1 MIWHLGKYYP
11 PAPGGIETHVRTLA
25 QAQAALGEEVGVVCV
40 RHDGGATNREEW
52 DGAVRVVRLG
62 RWTQIAKLDVCPR
75 VVSTLRRLTAAARIL
90 HLQTPNP
97 LMVLALRMVQPRCP
111 WVITHQSDVLVQKLR
126 ARLLEPFD
134 TWVYDRALRVLA
146 TSPPYVNGSPKL
158 RRARSAGRLGI
169 LPNGID
175 LEPLIHPSAADLD
188 HAHALR
194 QRWADRGPIWLGC
207 GRFIYYK
214 GFLNAVRALAQTP
227 GTLILVGDGPDRP
240 AIEAEARRLG
250 VRDRLV
256 LPGAMD
262 YRAITPYYLACD
274 AFWFP
279 SIARTEAFGIA
290 QVEAL
295 AAGKPVINTAIP
307 DSGVAWVSPHEQ
319 TGLTVP
325 PHDPAALAAAAR
337 RLLEEPG
344 LAQRLG
350 QAARQRALSEFDH
363 RVMARRAL
371 EFYHPPAPSQ
381 APTGPAPQPPLPTP
395 RHDPPDATP
404 PGNASAS

>member
-40 RHDGGATNREEW
+40 RHDGDGSDDLEER
-52 DGAVRVVRLG
+52 DGTVRVLRLG
-62 RWTQIAKLDVCPR
+62 RLAQVAKLDLCPR
-75 VVSTLRRLTAAARIL
+75 VVSTLRSLADTARIL

-97 LMVLALRMVQPRCP
+97 LMVLALRLVQPKCP
-111 WVITHQSDVLVQKLR
+111 WVVTHQSDVLAQKLR

-134 TWVYDRALRVLA
+134 AWVYDRARRILA
-146 TSPPYVNGSPKL
+146 TSPTYVEGSPKL
-158 RRARSAGRLGI
+158 LKARETGRLGI

-175 LEPLIHPSAADLD
+175 LEPFLNPSTQDRQRAE
-188 HAHALR
+188 ALR
-194 QRWADRGPIWLGC
+194 RRWSERGPIWLGC

-214 GFLNAVRALAQTP
+214 GFLDAVRALAQTP
-227 GTLILVGDGPDRP
+227 GTLILVGDGPDRA
-240 AIEAEARRLG
+240 AIEAEATRLG
-250 VRDRLV
+250 VRDRLE

-307 DSGVAWVSPHEQ
+307 DSGVAWVSQHER
-319 TGLTVP
+319 TGLTVAP
-325 PHDPAALAAAAR
+325 RDPAAFAAAAR
-337 RLLEEPG
+337 RLLDQPG
-344 LAQRLG
+344 WAQQLG
-350 QAARQRALSEFDH
+350 RAARQRALSEFDH
-363 RVMARRAL
+363 RVMAQRAL
-371 EFYHPPAPSQ
+371 EFYRQ
-381 APTGPAPQPPLPTP
+381 AVA
-395 RHDPPDATP
+395 AT
-404 PGNASAS
+404 